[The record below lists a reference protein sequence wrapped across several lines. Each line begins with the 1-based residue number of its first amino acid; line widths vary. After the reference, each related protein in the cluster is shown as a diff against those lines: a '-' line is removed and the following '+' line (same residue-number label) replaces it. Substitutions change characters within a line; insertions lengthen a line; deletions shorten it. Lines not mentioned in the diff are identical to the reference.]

1 MGYKSPMME
10 PGNLELGTYNI
21 QECVRLHTNS
31 SRVETKTI
39 FFYYFLSIENKK
51 CDFEKI
57 IWNQNPFK
65 IKRKLKSEAKMM
77 TRYAIQI
84 YD

>member
-31 SRVETKTI
+31 SRVETFKNYFWEFNFREVGFWNLKI
-39 FFYYFLSIENKK
+39 FYI
-51 CDFEKI
+51 
-57 IWNQNPFK
+57 
-65 IKRKLKSEAKMM
+65 
-77 TRYAIQI
+77 
-84 YD
+84 